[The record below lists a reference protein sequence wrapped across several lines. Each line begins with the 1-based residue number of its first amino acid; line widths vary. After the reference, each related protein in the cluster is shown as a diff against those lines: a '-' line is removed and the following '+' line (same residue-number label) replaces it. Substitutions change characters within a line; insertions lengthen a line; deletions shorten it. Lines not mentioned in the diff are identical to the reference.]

1 MRWSPHY
8 NDFNVLRSFL
18 HIFPPLFQ
26 STFPQLYISLQ
37 DQRVQTLLARLGA
50 SEKALAE
57 LEKTATDKI
66 EGLAQ
71 QSSHGLDKLQRQ
83 LSQASSQV
91 EQLRSFI
98 MVRVTQ

>member
-1 MRWSPHY
+1 MRYSPHY
-8 NDFNVLRSFL
+8 TDFNVLRSFL
-18 HIFPPLFQ
+18 HICTPLFQ
-26 STFPQLYISLQ
+26 STFAQPYISLQ

-50 SEKALAE
+50 SEKDLAE

-71 QSSHGLDKLQRQ
+71 QSSHALDKLQRQ